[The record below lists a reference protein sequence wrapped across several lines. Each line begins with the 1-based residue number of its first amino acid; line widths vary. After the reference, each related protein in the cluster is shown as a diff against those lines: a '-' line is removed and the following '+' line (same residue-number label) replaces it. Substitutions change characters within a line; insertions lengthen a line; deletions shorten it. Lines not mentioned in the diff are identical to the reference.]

1 MIKNYS
7 KYIPH
12 FTIFVLALVVYTM
25 TMTGYV
31 YVGDSGEFTSN
42 AATLGINHT
51 PGYPLHALLGR
62 VFTILFF
69 FLSTPAAVN
78 LLSAFAAA
86 ATGIFLYESALLL
99 TKEKFVSF
107 FSTLMFLFSYT
118 FWSRATIAEIYTLN
132 ALFVA
137 IGMFFI
143 LKWYFEENDFYLIP
157 LAFFAGLGL
166 GQHITGAVFVL
177 SILFLVAMKK
187 YKIIFDMSL
196 MRWIFLFF
204 FIGVTVYLYLIYR
217 SSSNAALVFS
227 GEGRLKRMIQYIMPG
242 VGITKKIFKTGGGWA
257 HFGERLGWF
266 AKDILTKEFWY
277 FGVLGFIGIAALRKN
292 KKLLLFLLSIILIN
306 VFNTVRGS
314 LKLYADFD
322 AHFIVAFFVWALF
335 IAVGLKEIVSFL
347 SEKGFSFLQSNYVK
361 GIALAVFPIVILA
374 ANFSDNNK
382 RGDDFADS
390 LGRDLLAPLKKNAV
404 LFTSEDEEYFLPR
417 FFIQTEN
424 LRRDVEIKN
433 NATLANYAKRA
444 PGFQQRSNKEKE
456 AIMLNVMKSLIEK
469 KFKERPVYITF
480 EQFPVQVLR
489 DKYKIVPKGLV
500 SRLVPLNERFDSAFT
515 PVRINPAWAE
525 RHFDFREQS
534 IAEYSYLSQF
544 LYNAQ
549 NWIDLKVYEN
559 VLKEIDRFENF
570 PVKTE
575 TRDKYRQA
583 YLLKGKAL
591 LELRRLDEAEKEIK
605 KALEIK
611 PGDRFGEEFL
621 GDIFIAKKD
630 SASAI
635 EHWKKSLSAN
645 AKNSKLQTKLD
656 SVSLMFNKN

>member
-12 FTIFVLALVVYTM
+12 FALFVLAIAVYALTA
-25 TMTGYV
+25 TGYV

-86 ATGIFLYESALLL
+86 AAGIFLYESALLL

-132 ALFVA
+132 TLFIA

-143 LKWYFEENDFYLIP
+143 LKWYFSENDFYLLP
-157 LAFFAGLGL
+157 FAFFAGLGL
-166 GQHITGAVFVL
+166 GQHITGAVFVI
-177 SILFLVAMKK
+177 SVLFLVAMKK

-196 MRWIFLFF
+196 LRWVFLFF

-257 HFGERLGWF
+257 QFGERLGWF
-266 AKDILTKEFWY
+266 AKDIFTKEFWY
-277 FGVLGFIGIAALRKN
+277 FGVFGLIGIAALRKD
-292 KKLLLFLLSIILIN
+292 KKILLFLLSIILIN

-314 LKLYADFD
+314 LKLHADFD
-322 AHFIVAFFVWALF
+322 AHFIVTFFVWALF
-335 IAVGLKEIVSFL
+335 IAVGLKEVVSFL
-347 SEKGFSFLQSNYVK
+347 SEKGLSFLQSNYVK
-361 GIALAVFPIVILA
+361 GIALAVFPVLILA
-374 ANFSDNNK
+374 FNFSDNNR

-390 LGRDLLAPLKKNAV
+390 LGRDLLSPLKKNAV

-417 FFIQTEN
+417 FLIQTEKF
-424 LRRDVEIKN
+424 RDDVEIKN

-469 KFKERPVYITF
+469 KLNGKPIYITF

-489 DKYKIVPKGLV
+489 DKYKIVPKGLT
-500 SRLVPLNERFDSAFT
+500 SRVIPINDKFDSSFT
-515 PVRINPAWAE
+515 PVRINPAWANH
-525 RHFDFREQS
+525 HFDYRERS
-534 IAEYSYLSQF
+534 ILEYSYLSQF

-549 NWIDLKVYEN
+549 NWIELGVFEN

-591 LELRRLDEAEKEIK
+591 LELKRFDEAEKAIK
-605 KALEIK
+605 KALEIN
-611 PGDRFGEEFL
+611 PGDFHGEEFY
-621 GDIFIAKKD
+621 GDISLAKGD
-630 SASAI
+630 TASALS
-635 EHWKKSLSAN
+635 HWKKSLSAN

-656 SVSLMFNKN
+656 SVARKFNKD